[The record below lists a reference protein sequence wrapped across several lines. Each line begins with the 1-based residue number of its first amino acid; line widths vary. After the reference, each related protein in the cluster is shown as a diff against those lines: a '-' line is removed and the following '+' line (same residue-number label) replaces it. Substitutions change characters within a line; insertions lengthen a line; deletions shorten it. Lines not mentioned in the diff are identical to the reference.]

1 MGKFTFFKYLYFNSL
16 NFNPMKKLFLLS
28 AFILALMFNISAQDI
43 TRPQSTAPVAYE
55 AIQQGNWLVGAG
67 IGSISHNFKS
77 KNFNLNVFPR
87 AGYFISDNA
96 AIGAQAQLGLNFYD
110 GGTNV
115 YYGATPF
122 IRYYFPE
129 GAAPTHRWFG
139 EAIAGLAGSS
149 TKNSEGD
156 ALFSSVFGLSA
167 GYAHFV
173 ASNVALE
180 GMLSYTRTNADIAV
194 GSGMSGLSLGL
205 GLQIYLPRRGSR

>member
-1 MGKFTFFKYLYFNSL
+1 
-16 NFNPMKKLFLLS
+16 MKKLFLLS
-28 AFILALMFNISAQDI
+28 GFLLMLTLQVAAQDI
-43 TRPQSTAPVAYE
+43 SRPQTTAPVAYD
-55 AIQQGNWLVGAG
+55 AIQQGNWLIGAG

-77 KNFNLNVFPR
+77 ETFNINVIPR

-96 AIGAQAQLGLNFYD
+96 AIGAQAQLGLTLYD
-110 GGTNV
+110 GGENF

-139 EAIAGLAGSS
+139 EAIAGIAGSS

-156 ALFSSVFGLSA
+156 AILSSVFGLSG

-180 GMLSYTRTNADIAV
+180 AMLSYTRTNADIAV

-205 GLQIYLPRRGSR
+205 GLQIYLPRR